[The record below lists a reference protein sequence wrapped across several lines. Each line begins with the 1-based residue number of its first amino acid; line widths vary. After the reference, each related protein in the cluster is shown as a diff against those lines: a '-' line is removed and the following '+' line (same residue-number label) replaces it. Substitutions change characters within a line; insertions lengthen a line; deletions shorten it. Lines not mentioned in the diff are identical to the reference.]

1 MPKIELTQEEL
12 KQLKAFLTDV
22 KANYNMEQVMPQ
34 TDKVLKQFPGINPM
48 GHYSEI
54 DMGFAERNKRCE
66 YALRMRDPLAWITYQ
81 DVRGKIE
88 KTDAYKEMRTKMME
102 ISQKVNVIDRAV
114 RLSDNDKFVKYLEEQ
129 KEELKNNPAL
139 KDYDKFMDV
148 MEHYSGVK
156 FLNESLQ
163 HKEVIDM
170 VHFLKEKFGVI
181 SCGTLKES
189 PHGQAAKFSNPKSI
203 DIEFENFEN
212 MANFQRSLSYGK
224 NNGGSSR
231 SDANHFGAKKYFVY
245 DSCLY
250 RGQL

>member
-1 MPKIELTQEEL
+1 MLKKESIMPKIELTQEEL

-88 KTDAYKEMRTKMME
+88 KTDAYKEMKTKMVE
-102 ISQKVNVIDRAV
+102 ISRKVNVIDRAI
-114 RLSDNDKFVKYLEEQ
+114 RLSDNDRFVEYLEEQ
-129 KEELKNNPAL
+129 KEELKNDPAL

-163 HKEVIDM
+163 SKEVRDM
-170 VHFLKEKFGVI
+170 VYFLKGKFGVI
-181 SCGTLKES
+181 SRDTLKQS

-212 MANFQRSLSYGK
+212 IANFQRSLNDKNTGK
-224 NNGGSSR
+224 TMEEVAAATPTISEQKNI
-231 SDANHFGAKKYFVY
+231 
-245 DSCLY
+245 LE
-250 RGQL
+250 

>member
-12 KQLKAFLTDV
+12 KQLTAFLTDV

-34 TDKVLKQFPGINPM
+34 TDNVLKQFPGINPM

-88 KTDAYKEMRTKMME
+88 KTDAYKEMKTKMVE
-102 ISQKVNVIDRAV
+102 ISQKVNVIDRAI
-114 RLSDNDKFVKYLEEQ
+114 RLSDNDRFVEYLEEQ
-129 KEELKNNPAL
+129 KEELKNDPAL

-156 FLNESLQ
+156 FLNERLQ
-163 HKEVIDM
+163 SKEVRDM
-170 VHFLKEKFGVI
+170 AHFLKGKFGVI
-181 SCGTLKES
+181 SCDTLK
-189 PHGQAAKFSNPKSI
+189 
-203 DIEFENFEN
+203 
-212 MANFQRSLSYGK
+212 
-224 NNGGSSR
+224 
-231 SDANHFGAKKYFVY
+231 
-245 DSCLY
+245 
-250 RGQL
+250 